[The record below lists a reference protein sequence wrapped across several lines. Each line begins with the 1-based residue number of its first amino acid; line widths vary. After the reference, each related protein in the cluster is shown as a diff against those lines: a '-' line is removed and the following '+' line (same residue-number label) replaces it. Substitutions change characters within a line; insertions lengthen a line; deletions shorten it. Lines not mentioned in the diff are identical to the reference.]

1 MNTPTV
7 PAAGLAGDAIRN
19 ASDGW
24 TAMSETAIPAC
35 GASVIVWML
44 AYGSDMGRLQL
55 PAGTVTVSAPCVVP
69 GAVPRGP
76 AIVNDPDVP
85 AVPALQTLS
94 RPGAAST
101 FVNVATVS
109 PEPIANVA
117 VLPMK
122 SLPEPANRR
131 PSESEMLSSASPGVG
146 ASVIDTVEPARKR
159 DGISMQ
165 CVVPSPAMT

>member
-24 TAMSETAIPAC
+24 TAMSETAIPPC

-44 AYGSDMGRLQL
+44 AYGSDIGRLQL
-55 PAGTVTVSAPCVVP
+55 PAGTVMVSVPCVVP

-85 AVPALQTLS
+85 AGPALQPFR
-94 RPGAAST
+94 RPRAAGP
-101 FVNVATVS
+101 VAQLATV
-109 PEPIANVA
+109 P
-117 VLPMK
+117 
-122 SLPEPANRR
+122 
-131 PSESEMLSSASPGVG
+131 
-146 ASVIDTVEPARKR
+146 
-159 DGISMQ
+159 
-165 CVVPSPAMT
+165 